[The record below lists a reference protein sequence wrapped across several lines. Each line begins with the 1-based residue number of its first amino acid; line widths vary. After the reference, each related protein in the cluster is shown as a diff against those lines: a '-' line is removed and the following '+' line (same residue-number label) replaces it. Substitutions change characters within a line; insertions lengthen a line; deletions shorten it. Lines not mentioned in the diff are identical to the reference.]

1 MTLLLPHHKII
12 PASEVSRKTIFQEV
26 FSRRNY
32 ISIAIVL
39 FVCVSECQIR
49 YHLLSAK
56 VSLQK
61 KSLEFSQLVSD
72 PTPLKLGNYF
82 IFF

>member
-26 FSRRNY
+26 FSRRNF

-39 FVCVSECQIR
+39 FVYVSVWQISSD
-49 YHLLSAK
+49 LLLGN
-56 VSLQK
+56 VH
-61 KSLEFSQLVSD
+61 KSLRQMHD
-72 PTPLKLGNYF
+72 GYGYGYPKYHRY
-82 IFF
+82 

>member
-49 YHLLSAK
+49 YHLLTAK
-56 VSLQK
+56 VSLQIF
-61 KSLEFSQLVSD
+61 EFSQLGSD